1 MKNLIL
7 VLFSL
12 LIVFSSCDETKE
24 ERQAMLPKSSG
35 NLNNIQVVI
44 ENDLWSGEIGEAIR
58 KIFAAPVDGLP
69 QQEPLY
75 TINQL
80 PPQSFEGFTQQHR
93 NFIYI
98 QKGKDTNHRIATDLY
113 AKPQKGI
120 FISAPTNEEIIAVIE
135 ENAPEILRDFY
146 QMEVNEKHRRMSLSL
161 LDVQPLKDSLGVSLK
176 MPSVYRFAKIT
187 DDFAWLRKDIRSG
200 DLNILVYEMP
210 LSSFGNEETRMQEII
225 AMRDSIGKTHIPGP
239 TEIEGSHMITEK
251 AFSPYLFES
260 QVDGKFAYEVRG
272 TWEVFNFYMAGPFI
286 SYIIKDEKNSRYLV
300 IEGFTFAP
308 SVSKRDYQFELDA
321 IIKSAKIK

>member
-1 MKNLIL
+1 MKNSIL

-12 LIVFSSCDETKE
+12 LIVFSSCEQTKE

-44 ENDLWSGEIGEAIR
+44 ENDLWTGVIGETLR

-75 TINQL
+75 TLNQL

-98 QKGKDTNHRIATDLY
+98 QIGNETNYRVAKDHY

-120 FISAPTNEEIIAVIE
+120 FISAPTNKEIIAIIE
-135 ENAPEILRDFY
+135 DKAPEIINDFY
-146 QMEVNEKHRRMSLSL
+146 KMEIQEKHRRMSLSL
-161 LDVQPLKDSLGVSLK
+161 LDVKPLTDSLGVSLK
-176 MPSVYRFAKIT
+176 MPTVYRFAKIT
-187 DDFAWLRKDIRSG
+187 NDFAWLRKDIRSG

-210 LSSFGNEETRMQEII
+210 LESFKNEETRMQEII
-225 AMRDSIGKTHIPGP
+225 SMRDSIGETHIHGI
-239 TEIEGSHMITEK
+239 TEGSYMITEK
-251 AFSPYLFES
+251 AFSPYIFES
-260 QVDGKFAYEVRG
+260 EVDGKFAFEVRG
-272 TWEVFNFYMAGPFI
+272 TWEVFNYYMAGPFI
-286 SYIIKDEKNSRYLV
+286 SYIIKDEKNDRYLV

-308 SVSKRDYQFELDA
+308 SVNKRDYQFELDA
-321 IIKSAKIK
+321 IIKSAKIE

>member
-12 LIVFSSCDETKE
+12 LIVFSSCDQTKE

-44 ENDLWSGEIGEAIR
+44 DNDLWSGEVGETIR

-80 PPQSFEGFTQQHR
+80 PLQSFEGFTQQHR

-98 QKGKDTNHRIATDLY
+98 QKGDQSNYRVETDLY

-120 FISAPTNEEIIAVIE
+120 FISAPTNDEIIALIE
-135 ENAPEILRDFY
+135 DNASQIIRDFY
-146 QMEVNEKHRRMSLSL
+146 EMEIKEKHRRMSLAL
-161 LDVQPLKDSLGVSLK
+161 LDVETLKDSLGVSLK

-210 LSSFGNEETRMQEII
+210 LESFENEETRMQEII

-239 TEIEGSHMITEK
+239 TEGSHMITEK

-286 SYIIKDEKNSRYLV
+286 SYIIKDKKNSRYLV

-308 SVSKRDYQFELDA
+308 SVNKRDYQFELDA
-321 IIKSAKIK
+321 IIKSAKIE

>member
-1 MKNLIL
+1 MKNSIL

-12 LIVFSSCDETKE
+12 LIVFSSCEQTKE

-35 NLNNIQVVI
+35 NLNNIQIVI
-44 ENDLWSGEIGEAIR
+44 ENDLWTGEVGETIR

-75 TINQL
+75 SLNQL
-80 PPQSFEGFTQQHR
+80 PPQSFEGFAQQHR
-93 NFIYI
+93 NFIFI
-98 QKGKDTNHRIATDLY
+98 QKGNETNYRVATDHY
-113 AKPQKGI
+113 ARPQNGI
-120 FISAPTNEEIIAVIE
+120 FISAPTNEEILTIIE
-135 ENAPEILRDFY
+135 DKAPEIINEFY
-146 QMEVNEKHRRMSLSL
+146 KMEIKEKHRRMSLSL
-161 LDVQPLKDSLGVSLK
+161 LDIEPLKDSLGVSLK

-210 LSSFGNEETRMQEII
+210 LGNFENEETRMQEII
-225 AMRDSIGKTHIPGP
+225 AMRDSIGKAHIPGP
-239 TEIEGSHMITEK
+239 TEGSHMITEK
-251 AFSPYLFES
+251 AFSPYIFES
-260 QVDGKFAYEVRG
+260 EVDGKFAYEVRG

-286 SYIIKDEKNSRYLV
+286 SYIIKDEENDRYLV

-308 SVSKRDYQFELDA
+308 SVNKRDYQFELDA
-321 IIKSAKIK
+321 IIKSANIE

>member
-1 MKNLIL
+1 MKNSIL

-12 LIVFSSCDETKE
+12 LIVFSSCDQTKE

-44 ENDLWSGEIGEAIR
+44 ENDLWTGEVGETIR

-75 TINQL
+75 SLNQL

-93 NFIYI
+93 NFIFV
-98 QKGKDTNHRIATDLY
+98 QKGKETNYRVATDHY
-113 AKPQKGI
+113 ARPQKGI
-120 FISAPTNEEIIAVIE
+120 FISAQTNEELLAIIE
-135 ENAPEILRDFY
+135 DKAPEIINDFY
-146 QMEVNEKHRRMSLSL
+146 KMEVQEKHRRMSLSL
-161 LDVQPLKDSLGVSLK
+161 LDIEPLKDSLGVSLK

-187 DDFAWLRKDIRSG
+187 NDFVWLRKDIRSG

-210 LSSFGNEETRMQEII
+210 LVSFENEETRMQEII
-225 AMRDSIGKTHIPGP
+225 SMRDSIGKTHIPGP
-239 TEIEGSHMITEK
+239 TEGSHMITEK
-251 AFSPYLFES
+251 AFSPYIFES
-260 QVDGKFAYEVRG
+260 EVDGKFAYEVRG

-286 SYIIKDEKNSRYLV
+286 SYIIKDEKNDRYLV

-308 SVSKRDYQFELDA
+308 SVNKRDYQFELDA
-321 IIKSAKIK
+321 IIKSAKIE